1 MAQDQGV
8 ALARLSSTSDDL
20 AATKLEL
27 DKVQTQLQ
35 DVLLVR
41 YQDLDLD
48 PKKDFSTPQLSYT
61 HTHSGQD
68 VFHPPPEGARGRE
81 PGTCFGAG
89 SHQKGVQRGV

>member
-1 MAQDQGV
+1 MQYVATKRDLIATAKQLASMAQDQGV

-41 YQDLDLD
+41 SQDPDLD
-48 PKKDFSTPQLSYT
+48 PKQDCSTLRMSPTLRPRR
-61 HTHSGQD
+61 
-68 VFHPPPEGARGRE
+68 PPPVA
-81 PGTCFGAG
+81 
-89 SHQKGVQRGV
+89 